1 MNLQLQEINIVVGE
15 ISNIG
20 RIKRLPLP
28 EGWSATREVLGQ
40 FGNSYLYHFGNPAA
54 PDLQLSVFYRG
65 MLVSSLSGKN
75 FERILKKEPH
85 QLSPEAVLSI
95 SEVLGNCA
103 QPDLY
108 DIDKA
113 NTIKLSDTTV
123 VDVEGQFPEFALEN
137 RTIFIDGGN
146 DGCAVLEII
155 ISGPKDVFSRHA
167 SALDSCLQSIEW
179 K

>member
-1 MNLQLQEINIVVGE
+1 MGE

-20 RIKRLPLP
+20 RIKKLPLP

-40 FGNSYLYHFGNPAA
+40 FGNSYLYHFGSPAA
-54 PDLQLSVFYRG
+54 PDLQMSVFYRG

-85 QLSPEAVLSI
+85 QLTPEAILSI

-113 NTIKLSDTTV
+113 ATSKLSDKTV

-146 DGCAVLEII
+146 DGCAVLEIV
-155 ISGPKDVFSRHA
+155 ISGPKDVYSKYA
-167 SALDSCLQSIEW
+167 SMLDSCLKAIEW

>member
-1 MNLQLQEINIVVGE
+1 MTE

-20 RIKRLPLP
+20 RIKHLPLP
-28 EGWSATREVLGQ
+28 DGWSETRKLLGQ
-40 FGNSYLYHFGNPAA
+40 FGNSYLYNFGRADSPE
-54 PDLQLSVFYRG
+54 LQLSIFYRG
-65 MLVSSLSGKN
+65 MLASSLSGKS

-85 QLSPEAVLSI
+85 QLSSEAILSI

-113 NTIKLSDTTV
+113 STISLSGKTV
-123 VDVEGQFPEFALEN
+123 VDVAGRFPEFSLEN

-155 ISGPKDVFSRHA
+155 ISAPKEVFSKHA
-167 SALDSCLQSIEW
+167 PALDRCLQSIEW
-179 K
+179 T

>member
-1 MNLQLQEINIVVGE
+1 ME

-28 EGWSATREVLGQ
+28 DGWSETRKVLGQ
-40 FGNSYLYHFGNPAA
+40 FGNSYLYHYGREDT
-54 PDLQLSVFYRG
+54 PDIQLSVFYRG
-65 MLVSSLSGKN
+65 MLVSSLSGKA
-75 FERILKKEPH
+75 FERLLKKEPH
-85 QLSPEAVLSI
+85 QLSAEAVLSI

-108 DIDKA
+108 DLEKAGTINLADKRV
-113 NTIKLSDTTV
+113 I
-123 VDVEGQFPEFALEN
+123 DVEGRFPEFSLEN
-137 RTIFIDGGN
+137 RTIFVNGGN

-155 ISGPKDVFSRHA
+155 YSAPKDVFAKHA
-167 SALDSCLQSIEW
+167 EAIDQSLRSIEW

>member
-1 MNLQLQEINIVVGE
+1 MGE

-28 EGWSATREVLGQ
+28 DGWSATREVLGQ
-40 FGNSYLYHFGNPAA
+40 FGNSYLYHFANPTA
-54 PDLQLSVFYRG
+54 PELQMSVFYRG

-85 QLSPEAVLSI
+85 QLSPEAILSI

-108 DIDKA
+108 EIDKA
-113 NTIKLSDTTV
+113 STIQISDRTV
-123 VDVEGQFPEFALEN
+123 LDVEGQFPEFALEN

-155 ISGPKDVFSRHA
+155 ISGPKEVYSRHA
-167 SALDSCLQSIEW
+167 TALDRCLQAIEW